1 MTGWDETDRRM
12 AGVFLGAVLPLL
24 VASTLVSVRTVLQ
37 NANVALIL
45 VVVVVFIAAVGG
57 RAAGALAAVSSA
69 LSFNFFH
76 TKPYLRLTIDSADD
90 VETTVLLLAVGLLV
104 GHLAAGRRQARRF
117 ARNEIRRIHRM
128 GGFTAQGEETPVVI
142 LAAEAELVDLLGL
155 TACRFEA
162 PPSPLVLPRIERT
175 GTLDVGTYRFRPEG
189 FELPADGVELPVYGR
204 GTLLGRFVL
213 EATPGVGISLERR
226 VLAVAI
232 ADQVGAALAA
242 EGTAGTAT
250 EPAG

>member
-1 MTGWDETDRRM
+1 MTGWDERDRWM
-12 AGVFLGAVLPLL
+12 AGIILGAVLPLL
-24 VASTLVSVRTVLQ
+24 VASALVSVRTVLQ

-142 LAAEAELVDLLGL
+142 LAAEAELVDLLTL
-155 TACRFEA
+155 TSCRFEA
-162 PPSPLVLPRIERT
+162 PPSALAFPRIERT
-175 GTLDVGTYRFRPEG
+175 GTIDMGTYRFRPEG
-189 FELPADGVELPVYGR
+189 FELPTEGVELPVFGR
-204 GTLLGRFVL
+204 GSLLGRFVL
-213 EATPGVGISLERR
+213 DPTPGVGISLERR

-242 EGTAGTAT
+242 GSAPGN
-250 EPAG
+250 GD

>member
-1 MTGWDETDRRM
+1 MTGWDERDRWM
-12 AGVFLGAVLPLL
+12 AGIILGAVLPLL
-24 VASTLVSVRTVLQ
+24 VASALVSVRSVLQ

-57 RAAGALAAVSSA
+57 RPAGAVAAASSA
-69 LSFNFFH
+69 LSFIFFH
-76 TKPYLRLTIDSADD
+76 TKPYLRITMDSADD
-90 VETTVLLLAVGLLV
+90 VETTVLLLVVGLLV

-142 LAAEAELVDLLGL
+142 LAAEAELVDLLNL
-155 TACRFEA
+155 TSCRFEA
-162 PPSPLVLPRIERT
+162 PPSALAFPRIERT
-175 GTLDVGTYRFRPEG
+175 GTIDLGTYRFRPEG
-189 FELPADGVELPVYGR
+189 FELPADGVELPVFGR
-204 GTLLGRFVL
+204 GSLMGRFVL
-213 EATPGVGISLERR
+213 EPTPGVGISLERR

-242 EGTAGTAT
+242 ASAPGNGD
-250 EPAG
+250 